1 MLTADSALMGTHQP
15 AFEERSDSMHPR
27 EHRVGGLAAPEEN
40 SSVMAIA
47 ELGEDTVAR
56 QPVGDHN
63 GTRLDGFLYERKQ
76 ALRRGAHHAP
86 HSDPANRTAAHLRSN
101 DDKCLL
107 SDVPAPPTRLNP
119 TDEGFVHLDR
129 PGQTVPARPDHR
141 TAKLVQPRPC
151 GSIAAQAED
160 ALPQRAGAV
169 LLADDPP
176 DSSEPGHQRRARIL
190 EERAG
195 GHRRLVPT
203 ARAPARCTT
212 PEFPRRWDTRIR
224 AATGVA
230 RGSRGTLPPRRRG
243 TAPEA
248 SEDSPPYPG
257 LLPVGATGVKGIPPC
272 WQVSPWRPP
281 RVWLG
286 WP

>member
-47 ELGEDTVAR
+47 ELGEDTVAL

-86 HSDPANRTAAHLRSN
+86 HSDPANRTAAHLRAN

-107 SDVPAPPTRLNP
+107 SDVPAPPTRQLGTRSP
-119 TDEGFVHLDR
+119 TR
-129 PGQTVPARPDHR
+129 SAYPGRACRRSPTSGAHSSR
-141 TAKLVQPRPC
+141 T
-151 GSIAAQAED
+151 S
-160 ALPQRAGAV
+160 
-169 LLADDPP
+169 
-176 DSSEPGHQRRARIL
+176 
-190 EERAG
+190 
-195 GHRRLVPT
+195 
-203 ARAPARCTT
+203 RAPARCTT

-243 TAPEA
+243 TRVPEA

-257 LLPVGATGVKGIPPC
+257 LLPVGATGVKGIPPLSPTMVRSRISSRSNSASTAKMPHTRRPAAVV
-272 WQVSPWRPP
+272 VSIGAP
-281 RVWLG
+281 
-286 WP
+286 